1 MHSSRRFLK
10 ITDETL
16 KIKAD
21 LEKANM
27 SSILTSPKVFK
38 ARVKPKMEKGYT
50 QEQKNKL

>member
-38 ARVKPKMEKGYT
+38 ARVKPKMCVEIRISYIII
-50 QEQKNKL
+50 L